1 MIGIRNKL
9 KIVNSKMQ
17 PKLADIKETILTI
30 ISLALLRL
38 NYCMGPLST
47 AVAFAKK
54 TTKKKS
60 GGSSSGGSGSGA
72 GTGGSYKPDAPQ
84 VDSTGTVKLNGAN
97 GNIFDQFGQFLN
109 NSHPIIGIT
118 IAAFGVLIIV
128 GAVYYAYKG
137 SRDISKG
144 ESTGFSSVGFA
155 VGGAI
160 IFGAIVVFAGI
171 AVSMGI
177 NTGKKIFGV
186 N

>member
-47 AVAFAKK
+47 AVAFAGK
-54 TTKKKS
+54 TKKKS
-60 GGSSSGGSGSGA
+60 GGSGSGSGA

>member
-47 AVAFAKK
+47 AVAFAGK
-54 TTKKKS
+54 TKKKS
-60 GGSSSGGSGSGA
+60 GGSGSGSGA
-72 GTGGSYKPDAPQ
+72 GTGGSYKPDAPK
-84 VDSTGTVKLNGAN
+84 VNSEGTVQLNGTN

>member
-47 AVAFAKK
+47 AVAFAGK
-54 TTKKKS
+54 TKKKS
-60 GGSSSGGSGSGA
+60 GGSGSGSGA

-84 VDSTGTVKLNGAN
+84 VDSTGNIKLNGAN

>member
-38 NYCMGPLST
+38 NYCMGSLST
-47 AVAFAKK
+47 AVAFAGK
-54 TTKKKS
+54 TKK
-60 GGSSSGGSGSGA
+60 SGGSGSGA
-72 GTGGSYKPDAPQ
+72 GTGGSYTPDAPK
-84 VDSTGTVKLNGAN
+84 VNSKGTVQLNGTN

-118 IAAFGVLIIV
+118 ITAFGVLIII

-186 N
+186 NN

>member
-9 KIVNSKMQ
+9 EIVNSKMQ

-47 AVAFAKK
+47 AVAFAGK
-54 TTKKKS
+54 TKKKS
-60 GGSSSGGSGSGA
+60 GGSGSGS

-84 VDSTGTVKLNGAN
+84 VASTGTVKLNGAN

-118 IAAFGVLIIV
+118 IAAFGILIIV

>member
-47 AVAFAKK
+47 AVAFAGK
-54 TTKKKS
+54 TKKKS
-60 GGSSSGGSGSGA
+60 GGSGSGSGS
-72 GTGGSYKPDAPQ
+72 GGSYTPDAPK
-84 VDSTGTVKLNGAN
+84 VNSEGTVQLNGTN

>member
-47 AVAFAKK
+47 AVAFAGK
-54 TTKKKS
+54 TKKKS
-60 GGSSSGGSGSGA
+60 GGSGNGSGSG
-72 GTGGSYKPDAPQ
+72 GSYTPDAPK
-84 VDSTGTVKLNGAN
+84 VNSEGTVQLNGTN